1 MAPFSDWY
9 QNVPIFQNVL
19 INQKVHFARSVHFQ
33 RSVPKST
40 DLWKCTDF
48 FFLVEI
54 VLVPTVKGTD
64 LSKCTIDMYQ
74 YIFRNRYI
82 SKDRYQN
89 VRIFENVPF
98 LSSVHEHIVRTKYVW
113 TVDWPTFAKNKNV
126 RRTFDE
132 QQPFIRSC
140 CCPGRWKEV
149 LDHVGTILLK
159 SIKLDCFSFR
169 CNFPLSP
176 ESRVLLYK

>member
-1 MAPFSDWY
+1 MDNGRKKELLSPFSDWY
-9 QNVPIFQNVL
+9 QNVPIFQNVP
-19 INQKVHFARSVHFQ
+19 INRKVHFTRSVHFQ

-98 LSSVHEHIVRTKYVW
+98 LSSIHEHIVRTKYVW
-113 TVDWPTFAKNKNV
+113 TVDWPTFAKNKKCEKDFW
-126 RRTFDE
+126 RTTAVH
-132 QQPFIRSC
+132 S
-140 CCPGRWKEV
+140 K
-149 LDHVGTILLK
+149 LL
-159 SIKLDCFSFR
+159 
-169 CNFPLSP
+169 LS
-176 ESRVLLYK
+176 